1 MRKIAVVTGTRA
13 EYGLM
18 YWIIK
23 RVHDD
28 PELELQL
35 IVTGAHL
42 SHEFG
47 MTVDEI
53 ETDGFPIAD
62 RVEMLLS
69 SDSETAVATS
79 MGLAMI
85 GFAKSYERLKPDIL
99 LVLGDRFETFSAV
112 ASAIPFRIPVAHIH
126 GGESTEGSMDE
137 SFRHA
142 ITKMSHLHFPA
153 TEEYAKRIIQMGEN
167 PERVFCFGAPGLE
180 SIFRLKLLS
189 KGQLCQLLNI
199 PIDKN
204 IGIVTY
210 HPSTLED
217 HTEKKDI
224 NEILE
229 ALKRFPDIFWL
240 FTYPN
245 ADMGGRIIVKKIQGF
260 IEENPTSGRL
270 FSSLGQLKYLSLMKH
285 ATLMVGNSSSGII
298 EAPSFKLPVVN
309 IGDRQK
315 GRVRAKNVI
324 DVEKC
329 KMNQII
335 VAIKKALSV
344 KFKGVIKDIENPY
357 GDGNT
362 CVKIYNIIKKI
373 VLDEKVLKKHFW
385 SAYD

>member
-1 MRKIAVVTGTRA
+1 MRKIAIVTGTRA

-23 RVHDD
+23 GVYDD

-35 IVTGAHL
+35 IVTGMHL

-47 MTVDEI
+47 MTVNEI
-53 ETDGFPIAD
+53 EIDGFPIAD

-85 GFAKSYERLKPDIL
+85 GFARSYERLKPDIL

-112 ASAIPFRIPVAHIH
+112 ASAIPFKIPIAHIH

-167 PERVFCFGAPGLE
+167 PEHIFCFGAPGLE
-180 SIFRLKLLS
+180 SIFRLNLFS
-189 KGQLCQLLNI
+189 KKQLCQNLQI
-199 PIDKN
+199 PIGRD

-210 HPSTLED
+210 HPSTLAN
-217 HTEKKDI
+217 HTEKDDI

-245 ADMGGRIIVKKIQGF
+245 ADMGGRVIIKEIQGF
-260 IEENPTSGRL
+260 IAENHECGRL

-324 DVEKC
+324 DVHVCNRES
-329 KMNQII
+329 ISE
-335 VAIKKALSV
+335 AIKTAISEAFV
-344 KFKGVIKDIENPY
+344 ESIKGVENPY
-357 GDGNT
+357 GKGNMSRA
-362 CVKIYNIIKKI
+362 I
-373 VLDEKVLKKHFW
+373 LEKLKNVTVSNSLIQKGFRVIR
-385 SAYD
+385 

>member
-23 RVHDD
+23 GIHDD

-35 IVTGAHL
+35 IVTGTHL

-47 MTVDEI
+47 MTVNEI
-53 ETDGFPIAD
+53 EIDGFPIAD

-85 GFAKSYERLKPDIL
+85 GFARSYERLKPDIL

-112 ASAIPFRIPVAHIH
+112 ASAIPFKIPIAHIH

-142 ITKMSHLHFPA
+142 ITKMSHFHFPA

-167 PERVFCFGAPGLE
+167 PDRVFCFGAPGLE

-189 KGQLCQLLNI
+189 KNQLCQTLQI
-199 PIDKN
+199 PMNKG

-210 HPSTLED
+210 HPATLED
-217 HTEKKDI
+217 NTTKNNI
-224 NEILE
+224 TEILE
-229 ALKRFPDIFWL
+229 ALKGFENIFWI

-245 ADMGGRIIVKKIQGF
+245 ADMGGRLIVREIQGF
-260 IEENPTSGRL
+260 ITENLERGRL

-324 DVEKC
+324 DVNVCNRKNISE
-329 KMNQII
+329 
-335 VAIKKALSV
+335 AIKTAVSEV
-344 KFKGVIKDIENPY
+344 FVASIRDVENPY
-357 GDGNT
+357 GKGNMSRDIIEKLKNIT
-362 CVKIYNIIKKI
+362 LSNSLIQKGFCVIR
-373 VLDEKVLKKHFW
+373 
-385 SAYD
+385 